1 MSPNKPKDINSFIDP
16 AFLPVSIPVPNSETL
31 RGKSAP
37 MVTLKKPPQKKNVP
51 KKQVATKKA
60 VSQTKKTV
68 EEDESKSE
76 LETKRIEWTTTLK
89 QTLLE
94 LFAEQKP
101 ARLATDTT
109 GLKKEGWT
117 MMAKKMN
124 ARYDLGFTVTTIR
137 NQKNL
142 LRQQF
147 SDYQFLCGQSGFGW
161 DNDQGAVTADK
172 SVWDEIFAAH
182 PQCEFNKL
190 VDKPFPLYDLAY
202 SVFNGKSASGKM
214 VTLERVPT
222 TTTANKVTPASK
234 RKAAVVNDE
243 DSEIEVDPTSSVTV
257 TSRVSASTKRI
268 RESKNS
274 VIKKEMEGIQGA
286 LVTVSKNSEELMG
299 AFTKISWAIS
309 GAHSSNPGNHLNTN
323 IFTSNNQEMDLSMS
337 QKALDVLANR
347 FLGKV
352 DDNMYVASINILEEE
367 VEARTFILISKS
379 STNQISQTWL
389 ASEVAKAKNI
399 V

>member
-16 AFLPVSIPVPNSETL
+16 AFLP
-31 RGKSAP
+31 
-37 MVTLKKPPQKKNVP
+37 
-51 KKQVATKKA
+51 KQVATKKA

-257 TSRVSASTKRI
+257 TSRVSGPRGPQNFIMNLFKTR
-268 RESKNS
+268 
-274 VIKKEMEGIQGA
+274 
-286 LVTVSKNSEELMG
+286 
-299 AFTKISWAIS
+299 
-309 GAHSSNPGNHLNTN
+309 
-323 IFTSNNQEMDLSMS
+323 
-337 QKALDVLANR
+337 LAP
-347 FLGKV
+347 
-352 DDNMYVASINILEEE
+352 
-367 VEARTFILISKS
+367 
-379 STNQISQTWL
+379 
-389 ASEVAKAKNI
+389 
-399 V
+399 

>member
-234 RKAAVVNDE
+234 
-243 DSEIEVDPTSSVTV
+243 
-257 TSRVSASTKRI
+257 
-268 RESKNS
+268 
-274 VIKKEMEGIQGA
+274 Q
-286 LVTVSKNSEELMG
+286 ELMG

-389 ASEVAKAKNI
+389 AS
-399 V
+399 

>member
-243 DSEIEVDPTSSVTV
+243 DSEIEVDPTSSVT
-257 TSRVSASTKRI
+257 SASTKRI
-268 RESKNS
+268 CESKNS